1 MKAIDGNINEVF
13 RFKRNRFCPSGNTA
27 LISTWLRAIRARFLL
42 ASVIA
47 VSNGLAL
54 AYWKYGLFDPLYAAL
69 TYAGVVF
76 LHASVD
82 LLNDYW
88 DHKRGIDSA
97 TTRTKFSGGTGVLPE
112 NMLTPRTVYTAG
124 IVFLIL
130 GIVIGAYFVA
140 IRGVTIAV
148 ILGFAVVA
156 IYFYSTSIVNSGLGE
171 LFVAIKGAMIVLGTF
186 YVQTTLIDP
195 AAIYLGAIVGLLSA
209 TVLFVNAFPD
219 FEADKSKGRR
229 TLVIVLGRQKASVLF
244 PVFVIAAYA
253 MISIGISF
261 EYVKVYALASFAS
274 IPFAVKAV
282 LALRR
287 DNESVPGLVP
297 AMGSTVTYSRITGFV
312 LAASLLL

>member
-1 MKAIDGNINEVF
+1 M
-13 RFKRNRFCPSGNTA
+13 A
-27 LISTWLRAIRARFLL
+27 LISSWLRAIRIRFLL

-47 VSNGLAL
+47 VSNGLAI

-112 NMLTPRTVYTAG
+112 KILTPKAVYTAG
-124 IVFLIL
+124 VVFLIL
-130 GIVIGAYFVA
+130 GIAVGAYFVA

-171 LFVAIKGAMIVLGTF
+171 LFVAIKGALIVLGTF
-186 YVQTTLIDP
+186 YVQTALIEP
-195 AAIYLGAIVGLLSA
+195 VAIYVGAIVGLLSA

-219 FEADKSKGRR
+219 FEADRSKGRR
-229 TLVIVLGRQKASVLF
+229 TLVIVLGRQRASMLF
-244 PVFVIAAYA
+244 PAFVIAAYSLIA
-253 MISIGISF
+253 IGVLLGYTKIYS
-261 EYVKVYALASFAS
+261 LASLAS
-274 IPFAVKAV
+274 IPLAVKAV
-282 LALRR
+282 SALRK
-287 DNESVPGLVP
+287 DHETTQGLVP
-297 AMGSTVTYSRITGFV
+297 AMGATVTYSKITGFV
-312 LAASLLL
+312 LAASLLF